1 MEDKCPKCGE
11 TLLTKTIQKKIGSG
25 SIDYPIAQTCPKC
38 KWSKD
43 LTGAG
48 DIAAKPVMADA
59 GTARKEEAKKE
70 IKTEN
75 TTDNKTDL
83 KTKVQTVA
91 PAKPVPPSGGIN
103 TLIPIVLAILV
114 LGAIAWVFFI
124 NPAQKEQVV
133 PTPTPTPRPVSTP
146 VVTQTPVRTI
156 ASTPA
161 PVVTASGNHSSV
173 KLDTQRGFT
182 PKTVT
187 IKPGDSIVW
196 TNEGTYT
203 VTLVSSEGLFED
215 KLLNNAKRMD
225 YTFLKTGTFNF
236 YLKDEKSLTGTIV
249 VEP

>member
-25 SIDYPIAQTCPKC
+25 SIDYPIATTCPKC

-48 DIAAKPVMADA
+48 DIAAKPVMAETGA
-59 GTARKEEAKKE
+59 ARKEEAKTE
-70 IKTEN
+70 IKK
-75 TTDNKTDL
+75 DIKTN
-83 KTKVQTVA
+83 VQTVA
-91 PAKPVPPSGGIN
+91 PSKPAPSSGGIN
-103 TLIPIVLAILV
+103 AIIPIVLAILV

-124 NPAQKEQVV
+124 NPPQKEQVV
-133 PTPTPTPRPVSTP
+133 TTPTPTPVPTP
-146 VVTQTPVRTI
+146 VVTQTPVRTP

-161 PVVTASGNHSSV
+161 PEVTASGNHTTV
-173 KLDTQRGFT
+173 KLETNRGFN

-187 IKPGDSIVW
+187 IKAGDEIVW

-215 KLLNNAKRMD
+215 KFLNNAKRTN
-225 YTFLKTGTFNF
+225 YIFLKTGTFNF
-236 YLKDEKSLTGTIV
+236 YLKEEKSLTGTIV

>member
-25 SIDYPIAQTCPKC
+25 SIDYPIAATCPKC

-48 DIAAKPVMADA
+48 DIVAKPVMAEA
-59 GTARKEEAKKE
+59 GAARKEEAKTE
-70 IKTEN
+70 IKT
-75 TTDNKTDL
+75 DI

-91 PAKPVPPSGGIN
+91 PSKPAPSSGGIN
-103 TLIPIVLAILV
+103 VIIPIVLAILV

-124 NPAQKEQVV
+124 NPAQKEPVIKI
-133 PTPTPTPRPVSTP
+133 PTPTPVPTP
-146 VVTQTPVRTI
+146 VITQTPAR
-156 ASTPA
+156 TPA
-161 PVVTASGNHSSV
+161 SAPTPEVIASGNHTTV
-173 KLDTQRGFT
+173 KLETNRGFN
-182 PKTVT
+182 PKTAT
-187 IKPGDSIVW
+187 IKAGDGIVW

-215 KLLNNAKRMD
+215 KFLNNAKRTN
-225 YTFLKTGTFNF
+225 YIFLKTGTFNF
-236 YLKDEKSLTGTIV
+236 YLKEEKSLTGTIV

>member
-11 TLLTKTIQKKIGSG
+11 TLLTKTIRKKIGSG
-25 SIDYPIAQTCPKC
+25 SIDYPIAATCPKC

-59 GTARKEEAKKE
+59 GKQRKEE
-70 IKTEN
+70 IKTEI
-75 TTDNKTDL
+75 KTDI

-91 PAKPVPPSGGIN
+91 PSKPASSPGGIN
-103 TLIPIVLAILV
+103 SLIPIVLAILV

-124 NPAQKEQVV
+124 NPAQNEQVV
-133 PTPTPTPRPVSTP
+133 INPTPTPVPTP
-146 VVTQTPVRTI
+146 VIMQTTVRT
-156 ASTPA
+156 STITPT
-161 PVVTASGNHSSV
+161 PEVTASGKQLSV
-173 KLDTQRGFT
+173 KLETKRGFT
-182 PKTVT
+182 PKAVT
-187 IKPGDSIVW
+187 IKPGDEIVW
-196 TNEGTYT
+196 TNDGTYLT
-203 VTLVSSEGLFED
+203 TLVSSEGLFEE
-215 KLLNNAKRMD
+215 KILNNAKRTN